1 MSRDPGKLR
10 VVRLDH
16 SKVVLATPQLRGDTL
31 VGTHEGRVVA
41 IPVDS
46 VQQAA
51 TRQFSVTKTLGIVG
65 IAAGLLILTAAFIN
79 AITSSN

>member
-1 MSRDPGKLR
+1 
-10 VVRLDH
+10 VVRSDR
-16 SKVVLATPQLRGDTL
+16 SKVILARPQLRGDTL
-31 VGTHEGRVVA
+31 VGTREGRVVA
-41 IPVDS
+41 IPMDS
-46 VQQAA
+46 VRQVA